1 MTIYEIRKARLDTL
15 AERLRIRRKKVGW
28 TQEQLAQK
36 VGSSQAVI
44 QKIENGKSLRPRK
57 IDRIAEVLGTTPAWL
72 MFGDDGVNSLGQ
84 EAIEL
89 ARAWSKLSEPHRSAH
104 KRAIMERASSM
115 MGEADQKMVLNG
127 PFSR

>member
-1 MTIYEIRKARLDTL
+1 MHFYEIRKPRLDTL
-15 AERLRIRRKKVGW
+15 AERLRIKRKEVGW

-57 IDRIAEVLGTTPAWL
+57 IDSIAEVLGTTPAWL
-72 MFGDDGVNSLGQ
+72 MFGDDGTNSLDR

-89 ARAWSKLSEPHRSAH
+89 AKAWSKLSEPHRSAH
-104 KRAIMERASSM
+104 KRAIMERA
-115 MGEADQKMVLNG
+115 ATVLG
-127 PFSR
+127 QAAIG

>member
-1 MTIYEIRKARLDTL
+1 MCEDSLMMTIYDIRNASSDTL
-15 AERLRIRRKKVGW
+15 AERLRIKRKDVGW

-72 MFGDDGVNSLGQ
+72 MFGDDGANSLSQ

-89 ARAWSKLSEPHRSAH
+89 ARAWSKLGEPHRSAH

-115 MGEADQKMVLNG
+115 MDRAATG
-127 PFSR
+127 

>member
-1 MTIYEIRKARLDTL
+1 MTIHDIRTARLDTL
-15 AERLRIRRKKVGW
+15 AERLRVKRKEVGW

-72 MFGDDGVNSLGQ
+72 MFGDDGTASLDR

-104 KRAIMERASSM
+104 KRAIMERASAM
-115 MGEADQKMVLNG
+115 MDRAA
-127 PFSR
+127 SAC

>member
-1 MTIYEIRKARLDTL
+1 MMHFYEIRKPRLDTL
-15 AERLRIRRKKVGW
+15 AERLRIKRKEVGW

-57 IDRIAEVLGTTPAWL
+57 IDSIAEVLGTTPAWL
-72 MFGDDGVNSLGQ
+72 MFGDDGTNSLDR

-89 ARAWSKLSEPHRSAH
+89 AKAWSKLSEPHRSAH
-104 KRAIMERASSM
+104 KRAIMERA
-115 MGEADQKMVLNG
+115 ATVLDQAAIG
-127 PFSR
+127 

>member
-1 MTIYEIRKARLDTL
+1 MTIYDIRKARLDTL
-15 AERLRIRRKKVGW
+15 ADRLRSKRKEVGW

-57 IDRIAEVLGTTPAWL
+57 IDKIAEVLGSTPAWL
-72 MFGDDGVNSLGQ
+72 MFGDDGAQSLDQ

-104 KRAIMERASSM
+104 KRAIMERA
-115 MGEADQKMVLNG
+115 AALVDRVATV
-127 PFSR
+127 